1 MIFMELIDLRV
12 CARVH
17 GCQGIWMDIL
27 WLLYLRMYVYTFE
40 RGKQRHRIEVVDDE
54 DMAFVC
60 WRTERMGQGIWSQPP
75 PLPQLS
81 NFLRQSSLCFFGDR
95 PSHVINIYDTN
106 QRPYQTTET
115 RPVLIFIVLSWWTT
129 TTHHPPVRQTE
140 RQAQIL
146 CYCVYGD
153 WWLVA

>member
-1 MIFMELIDLRV
+1 
-12 CARVH
+12 
-17 GCQGIWMDIL
+17 MDTL

-40 RGKQRHRIEVVDDE
+40 RGRQRHRIEVVDDE

-75 PLPQLS
+75 PLPLLS

-115 RPVLIFIVLSWWTT
+115 RPVLIFIVLSCWWTT
-129 TTHHPPVRQTE
+129 TTTHQLDRRRDRPRYYAIVCMVT
-140 RQAQIL
+140 
-146 CYCVYGD
+146 GD
-153 WWLVA
+153 WWHRDQNHNARPFLG